1 VTDPPQ
7 LDPFPLL
14 DALAEHDVE
23 FVVIGGFSLAAHG
36 VVRGTK
42 DIDVVPLPTRA
53 NLEGLMAALSAL
65 EAVQREVE
73 DLRPE
78 ELAAQLDV
86 DALAEGGNWFLET
99 KHGWLDIMQFV
110 EGIEGYRDLRA
121 RAVDR
126 ELPGVSRP
134 VWFAG
139 RDDLIAMK
147 RAAGRPQ
154 DLVDVVSL
162 EAISGD

>member
-7 LDPFPLL
+7 LNPFPLL
-14 DALAEHDVE
+14 DTLAKHEVE

-53 NLEGLMAALSAL
+53 NLERLMAALGEL

-73 DLRPE
+73 DFRPE

-99 KHGWLDIMQFV
+99 KHGWLDVMQFV
-110 EGIEGYRDLRA
+110 EGVEGYRDLRT

-134 VWFAG
+134 VWFVG

-154 DLVDVVSL
+154 DIVDVQSL
-162 EAISGD
+162 EAT